1 MERERGGKERHP
13 ITFFQNLLM
22 LFSLGM
28 PSFPSQVH
36 GCAICQYLLGILFNE
51 IVIVLLSFPNPGCS
65 CALGFFF
72 FGDMG
77 KEKTVT
83 LNLNLT

>member
-72 FGDMG
+72 GDMG